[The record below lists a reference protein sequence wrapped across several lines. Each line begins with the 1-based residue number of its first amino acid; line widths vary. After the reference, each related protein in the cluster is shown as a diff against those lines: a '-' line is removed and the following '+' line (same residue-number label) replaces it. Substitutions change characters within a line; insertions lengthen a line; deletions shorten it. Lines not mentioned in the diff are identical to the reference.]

1 MGESLIQ
8 PYYVKDEGVTVVN
21 FFRLHKCNLQKAL
34 AKSVPAAAVIQ
45 IGRVLFGM
53 IGRKGYVGCFSWYAV
68 TSFFEKNH
76 GICTKKLEFDRG
88 KWNFEWRDRIHR
100 YSKEHRKRR

>member
-8 PYYVKDEGVTVVN
+8 QCHVEDEGVTVVN
-21 FFRLHKCNLQKAL
+21 FFRLHLCNLQKAL

-53 IGRKGYVGCFSWYAV
+53 IGRKGYVGCF
-68 TSFFEKNH
+68 F
-76 GICTKKLEFDRG
+76 GML
-88 KWNFEWRDRIHR
+88 
-100 YSKEHRKRR
+100 